1 METDPAPESQKTQT
15 PKGTFSTAI
24 LIVIALAI
32 AGYAG
37 FLVWQKFSMD
47 RENEKFLTSIKNT
60 SEQIKRLAGST
71 DPEKKMQIAQIFER
85 AKASRVLWSTVVYE
99 VLRLENPDIRFV
111 NFSSNREQEISVDGL
126 AKDLESVATLLETL
140 RFNSRIQNPFV
151 SSISE
156 FKPRKPTDLPS
167 QTDKKFRFQLTFD
180 FINQV
185 L

>member
-1 METDPAPESQKTQT
+1 MLFRSL
-15 PKGTFSTAI
+15 STTI
-24 LIVIALAI
+24 LIILALAI

-60 SEQIKRLAGST
+60 SEQIKQLAGST
-71 DPEKKMQIAQIFER
+71 EPEKKMQIAQIFER

-99 VLRLENPDIRFV
+99 ILRLENPDIRFV
-111 NFSSNREQEISVDGL
+111 SFSSNREQGISVDGL

-140 RFNSRIQNPFV
+140 KFNSRVQNPFV

-156 FKPRKPTDLPS
+156 FKSKKSTDLLS
-167 QTDKKFRFQLTFD
+167 QIGKKIRFQLTFD
-180 FINQV
+180 FIKEV
-185 L
+185 S